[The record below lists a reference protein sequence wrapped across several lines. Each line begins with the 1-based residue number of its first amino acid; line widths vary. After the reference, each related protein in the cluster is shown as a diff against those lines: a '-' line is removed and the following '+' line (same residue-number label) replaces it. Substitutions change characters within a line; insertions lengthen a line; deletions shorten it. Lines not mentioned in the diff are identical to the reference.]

1 METLND
7 LAFGLLSGLAYGL
20 AGIVL
25 LGLGFIALDL
35 VTPGKLGD
43 IVFNDRNP
51 DAALVVASGVLAIGT
66 IVTTA
71 IVTSD
76 DAFLRGLSNV
86 AGYGLLGVVLLGI
99 SFLVVD
105 KLTPGDLG
113 QMLMDA
119 ERHPAALITAAS
131 HLAVGAIIA
140 AAIA

>member
-20 AGIVL
+20 VGIVL
-25 LGLGFIALDL
+25 LGLGYLALDL
-35 VTPGKLGD
+35 VTPGRLGD
-43 IVFNDRNP
+43 VVYRQRSAN
-51 DAALVVASGVLAIGT
+51 AALVVASGVLAIGT

-76 DAFLRGLSNV
+76 DAFVRGLSNV
-86 AGYGLLGVVLLGI
+86 AGYGLLGVVLLAV

-105 KLTPGDLG
+105 RLTPGDLG
-113 QMLMDA
+113 EMLMDT
-119 ERHPAALITAAS
+119 ERHPAALITAAA
-131 HLAVGAIIA
+131 HLAVGAIVA

>member
-86 AGYGLLGVVLLGI
+86 
-99 SFLVVD
+99 
-105 KLTPGDLG
+105 PGTG
-113 QMLMDA
+113 CS
-119 ERHPAALITAAS
+119 AS
-131 HLAVGAIIA
+131 SCWGSRFSWSTSSPRATWARC
-140 AAIA
+140 